1 MLYYIRENEYMKRT
15 ILFLSV
21 ILLATS
27 VFAENTFSVKQGV
40 SYISYDSRKV
50 TPSENTYLAAQT
62 PALFTDYTALSVN
75 LFDMFSINAETQLN
89 KEYQSVDCNVSY
101 TKSLTDN
108 ISVFAKSD
116 FRFVNYTN
124 FNDLYADIIAGVKTT
139 NKLGLFDI
147 NFAAFA
153 GYVPLNR
160 ISVTYPHRT
169 ETLNKS
175 NSTVI
180 GLELSVGFNW
190 KNLSVN
196 AYGEMISH
204 QEFWSDVNKIWPT
217 ELNNIVGVNITY
229 KFSDNW
235 SIYSNVSH
243 YCLHPEM
250 PWNNSLNFHSNY
262 DSAKTEI
269 TIGVGFAF

>member
-1 MLYYIRENEYMKRT
+1 MKRT
-15 ILFLSV
+15 ILILSV
-21 ILLATS
+21 LLFAAS

-40 SYISYDSRKV
+40 SYISYDARKI
-50 TPSENTYLAAQT
+50 TPTQTYSIVSET
-62 PALFTDYTALSVN
+62 PALFTSYTALSVN
-75 LFDMFSINAETQLN
+75 LFDMVSINAETQLN
-89 KEYQSVDCNVSY
+89 KEYQNVDCDISY

-108 ISVFAKSD
+108 ISLFAKSD
-116 FRFVNYTN
+116 FRFVNYNGTTS
-124 FNDLYADIIAGVKTT
+124 FNDLYADIFIGVNTT
-139 NKLGLFDI
+139 NKLGFFDI
-147 NFAAFA
+147 NFSAYA
-153 GYVPLNR
+153 GYVPLNT
-160 ISVTYPHRT
+160 ITVDNNIKC
-169 ETLNKS
+169 ETLNNS

-180 GLELSVGFNW
+180 GLEVSAGFEW
-190 KNLSVN
+190 KNLSVT
-196 AYGEMISH
+196 AYGSMVSYQI
-204 QEFWSDVNKIWPT
+204 FWSEVNKIWPT

>member
-1 MLYYIRENEYMKRT
+1 MKRT

-21 ILLATS
+21 ILLAAS

-40 SYISYDSRKV
+40 SFISYDARKV
-50 TPSENTYLAAQT
+50 TLTEDSFLAAQT

-75 LFDMFSINAETQLN
+75 LFDMVSINAETQLN
-89 KEYQSVDCNVSY
+89 KEYQNVDCNLSY

-108 ISVFAKSD
+108 ISLFAKSD

-124 FNDLYADIIAGVKTT
+124 FNDLYADIIAGVTT
-139 NKLGLFDI
+139 NNKLGLFDI
-147 NFAAFA
+147 NFTAFA

-175 NSTVI
+175 NSTII
-180 GLELSVGFNW
+180 GLEVSAGFEW

-196 AYGEMISH
+196 AYGEMVSH

>member
-1 MLYYIRENEYMKRT
+1 MKRT

-21 ILLATS
+21 ILFAAS
-27 VFAENTFSVKQGV
+27 VFAENTLSVKQGV
-40 SYISYDSRKV
+40 SYISYDARRI
-50 TPSENTYLAAQT
+50 TPSQKYSITSET

-75 LFDMFSINAETQLN
+75 LFDMVSVNAETQLN
-89 KEYQSVDCNVSY
+89 KEYQNVDCDISY

-108 ISVFAKSD
+108 ISIFAKSD
-116 FRFVNYTN
+116 FRFVSYNGTTS
-124 FNDLYADIIAGVKTT
+124 FNDLYSDICVGVNTT
-139 NKLGLFDI
+139 NKLGFLDI
-147 NFAAFA
+147 GFSTYV
-153 GYVPLNR
+153 GYVPLNK
-160 ISVTYPHRT
+160 ITVDNNKKS

-175 NSTVI
+175 NYTVI
-180 GLELSVGFNW
+180 GLEVSAGFEW
-190 KNLSVN
+190 KNLSVT
-196 AYGEMISH
+196 AYGSMVSY
-204 QEFWSDVNKIWPT
+204 QFFWSEVNKIWPT
-217 ELNNIVGVNITY
+217 ELNNIVGVNIIY

-262 DSAKTEI
+262 DSAKTDI

>member
-1 MLYYIRENEYMKRT
+1 MKRT

-40 SYISYDSRKV
+40 SFISYDARKV
-50 TPSENTYLAAQT
+50 TLTEDTFLAAQT
-62 PALFTDYTALSVN
+62 PSLFTDYTALSVN
-75 LFDMFSINAETQLN
+75 LFDCLSVNAQTQLH
-89 KEYQSVDCNVSY
+89 KDYQSVGCNVSY

-108 ISVFAKSD
+108 ISVFGKSN
-116 FRFVNYTN
+116 FNFVNYIN
-124 FNDLYADIIAGVKTT
+124 FNDIYADVVVGLTTT
-139 NKLGLFDI
+139 NKLGFLDI
-147 NFAAFA
+147 DFTAYA
-153 GYVPLNR
+153 GYVPLNK
-160 ISVTYPHRT
+160 VTVFGSTRT
-169 ETLNKS
+169 DSINKS
-175 NSTVI
+175 NSTII
-180 GLELSVGFNW
+180 GLEVSAGFEW
-190 KNLSVN
+190 KNLSVT
-196 AYGEMISH
+196 AYGSMVSY
-204 QEFWSDVNKIWPT
+204 QVFWSEVNKIWPT

-269 TIGVGFAF
+269 TIGAGFAF

>member
-1 MLYYIRENEYMKRT
+1 MKRT
-15 ILFLSV
+15 ILILSV
-21 ILLATS
+21 LLFAAS

-40 SYISYDSRKV
+40 SYISCDARKITPSRKYSIM
-50 TPSENTYLAAQT
+50 SET
-62 PALFTDYTALSVN
+62 PALFTSYTALSVN
-75 LFDMFSINAETQLN
+75 LFDMVSVNAETQLN
-89 KEYQSVDCNVSY
+89 KEYQNVNCNVSC

-108 ISVFAKSD
+108 ISLFTKSD
-116 FRFVNYTN
+116 FRLVNYNGTTS
-124 FNDLYADIIAGVKTT
+124 FNDLYSDICVGVNTT
-139 NKLGLFDI
+139 NKLGFLDI
-147 NFAAFA
+147 SFSTYA
-153 GYVPLNR
+153 GYVPLNK
-160 ISVTYPHRT
+160 ITVDNNKKC

-175 NSTVI
+175 NYTVI
-180 GLELSVGFNW
+180 GLEVSAGFEW
-190 KNLSVN
+190 KNLSVT
-196 AYGEMISH
+196 AYGSMVSY
-204 QEFWSDVNKIWPT
+204 QFFWSKVNRIWPT

-262 DSAKTEI
+262 DSAKTDI

>member
-1 MLYYIRENEYMKRT
+1 MKRT

-21 ILLATS
+21 ILLAAS

-75 LFDMFSINAETQLN
+75 LFDMVSINAETQLN
-89 KEYQSVDCNVSY
+89 KEYQNVDCNVSY

-124 FNDLYADIIAGVKTT
+124 FNDLYADIIAGVTT
-139 NKLGLFDI
+139 NNKLGLFDI
-147 NFAAFA
+147 NFTAFA

-190 KNLSVN
+190 KSLSVT
-196 AYGEMISH
+196 AYGSMVSY
-204 QEFWSDVNKIWPT
+204 QEFWSEVNKIWPT